1 MLSFTLA
8 MDYNERMQVDVR
20 LLNDV
25 VETLESITD
34 GLLAMGDRYRYGTAE
49 IKPDIELAESYYRE
63 VAELGDWEGMRLLAA
78 VLEEQGRSSE
88 AEAWL
93 MRAEREGDVQAEDVL
108 HVPRG

>member
-25 VETLESITD
+25 VEALGAITE
-34 GLLAMGDRYRYGTAE
+34 GLLAMGDRYRYGTAS
-49 IKPDIELAESYYRE
+49 IKPDVALAESYYRE
-63 VAELGDWEGMRLLAA
+63 ASELGDWEGMRKLAA

-93 MRAEREGDVQAEDVL
+93 MRAASEGDEQAEDEL
-108 HVPRG
+108 HAPRG

>member
-25 VETLESITD
+25 VETLGAITEE
-34 GLLAMGDRYRYGTAE
+34 LLALGDRYRYGTAS
-49 IKPDIELAESYYRE
+49 IKPDVALAESYYRE
-63 VAELGDWEGMRLLAA
+63 AAELGDWEGMRLLAA

-93 MRAEREGDVQAEDVL
+93 MRAASEGDEQAEDEL
-108 HVPRG
+108 HAPRG